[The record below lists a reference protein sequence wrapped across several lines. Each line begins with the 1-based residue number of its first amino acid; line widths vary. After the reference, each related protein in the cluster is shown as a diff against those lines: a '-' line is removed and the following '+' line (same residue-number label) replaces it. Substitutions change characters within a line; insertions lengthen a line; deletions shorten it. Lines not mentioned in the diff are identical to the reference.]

1 MQVIFEF
8 NNKKMNRLIN
18 VLIFLFFL
26 SSLGAETSQK
36 NADSLALLN
45 EKAGTSTYFS
55 KYLFLNLNLFKII

>member
-1 MQVIFEF
+1 
-8 NNKKMNRLIN
+8 MNRLIN
-18 VLIFLFFL
+18 VLICLFFL

-55 KYLFLNLNLFKII
+55 KYLFFLIFNLY